1 MSGIK
6 NDSVRLRIL
15 EILYKKA
22 AEGGD
27 WTVQREEIRRLLP
40 IPEKQLDFNVL
51 YLRDKKLLKIHILEK
66 GCWQATKITG
76 KGIDIIENK
85 PRFAEE
91 FPFLLEGVQEKM
103 DTRPTGS
110 IVDTEHCDVNPY
122 QQVPSVFEQ
131 AYEQVK
137 KIDILAEK
145 KQEIEAN
152 LKALENELPKQKPNK
167 NKISAI
173 YEWLEGN
180 AEYVI
185 PIIAESVT
193 KVLSST

>member
-1 MSGIK
+1 MSGMK

-27 WTVQREEIRRLLP
+27 WTMQREEIIQLLP
-40 IPEKQLDFNVL
+40 ISEKQLDFNVQ
-51 YLRDKKLLKIHILEK
+51 YLHNKKLLKIRVLEK
-66 GCWQATKITG
+66 ANWQATKITA
-76 KGIDIIENK
+76 KGIDVIENK
-85 PRFAEE
+85 PRFADE
-91 FPFLLEGVQEKM
+91 FPFILESIQGKM
-103 DTRPTGS
+103 ADQPDGS
-110 IVDTEHCDVNPY
+110 IVDTDQCDVNLY
-122 QQVPSVFEQ
+122 QQVSSAFGQ

-137 KIDILAEK
+137 KTDILLEK

-167 NKISAI
+167 NKITAI
-173 YEWLEGN
+173 YDWLKVN

-193 KVLSST
+193 EALSSA